1 MNALLEQFL
10 SESRESLE
18 SIGQKLMALESAP
31 DDADLMVE
39 LFRLVHTLK
48 GNSGLFDFPEM
59 TRVLHAGEDLM
70 DAVRNQRTTYSPT
83 LADRLLDAMDFVGM
97 LCDDIENDR
106 PPQPSISTDAARLAQ
121 LLRQLITE
129 SPEAANDVN
138 TEVTA
143 QGEMTK
149 AADAVVG
156 PSSQFLL
163 GVDESLRIDTF
174 KRLQS
179 AADANKLWWVQYRP
193 TEECFFQGEDPL
205 HQAKQ
210 TPGYMWGSVVARS
223 PWPALAELDAYRC
236 ELNFEV
242 LSFTTLAEIE
252 AHYRY
257 VPDQITCCEVPAL
270 CLALP
275 KGNPNGGPV
284 YEDFILDAL
293 DLLHA
298 NNLHGLSKAVSS
310 MLELS
315 SSALWLSS
323 ALRWIRQL
331 LNGTVV
337 DTWAVQTL
345 IESLRTLQ
353 EPAWQAL
360 MAEQAH
366 LSSPASSLA
375 DAPLKPPKAITELSP
390 NPVQDDVAPPQT
402 RSQDAAQAEV
412 PDNQLELEAL
422 NNLLEV
428 QREVLSLP
436 DDAKWLKGR
445 IKAAAACLAG
455 CLRASGR
462 TAEVSAMET
471 AAQNALAQGS
481 SALLANWLDHAFP
494 LETAATLPT
503 TEAVEQHPDQASE
516 NTPKAMVQPTSDNDS
531 ELPKPDADAA
541 LAVPAPP
548 PLPLPA
554 EGDAAESTVR
564 DTDVRLGRRN
574 DDAST
579 KSLKVDQVKIDRL
592 MNLIGEMVVA
602 KNAIPYLAN
611 RAETHFGVRELSR
624 EIKAQYAV
632 INRISEEMQDAIM
645 QVRMMPVSF
654 VFQRFPRLV
663 RDTSRRL
670 GKDVN
675 LVLEGQDTAADK
687 NIIESLGDPLV
698 HIVRNSL
705 DHGLE
710 MPEVRRAAGKPVVGT
725 LKISAKQES
734 DRVLIEISD
743 DGKGIDPE
751 AIKRKAYEKGLIDE
765 HALDR
770 MSDQEAVNLIFLAG
784 FSTAEVISDLSGRGV
799 GMDVVRTA
807 VERVNGSISLD
818 SVKGQGTRIRLSLP
832 LSMAVTN
839 VMTVESN
846 GQMFGVPIDVVVET
860 VRVPRTSIHHIK
872 QDMVT
877 VLRERVVPIKSL
889 NALLGLS
896 APPLTND
903 ADEFALLLVRMG
915 EDVVGLLIDDF
926 HQTTD
931 IILKPL
937 GGVLGMLKAY
947 SGSAL
952 MGDGSVLMVL
962 NMKEML

>member
-18 SIGQKLMALESAP
+18 SIGQKLMALENAP
-31 DDADLMVE
+31 NDAELMVE

-97 LCDDIENDR
+97 ICDDIENGR
-106 PPQPSISTDAARLAQ
+106 PPQPSLSTNAEQLAQ
-121 LLRQLITE
+121 LLRQLI
-129 SPEAANDVN
+129 N
-138 TEVTA
+138 TTPDEFTNSDIDKIDLSNA
-143 QGEMTK
+143 EQSSLTHT
-149 AADAVVG
+149 G
-156 PSSQFLL
+156 PSTHFLL
-163 GVDESLRIDTF
+163 GLEESVRMDTF
-174 KRLQS
+174 LHLRS
-179 AADANKLWWVQYRP
+179 APGGQRLWWIQYHP
-193 TEECFFQGEDPL
+193 SEECFFQGEDPL

-210 TPGYMWGSVVARS
+210 TPGYLWGSMAARA
-223 PWPALAELDAYRC
+223 PWPELSELDAYSC
-236 ELNFEV
+236 QLGFEV
-242 LSFTTLAEIE
+242 LALATRESIE
-252 AHYRY
+252 VHYRY
-257 VPDQITCCEVPAL
+257 IPDQISCVEVPSLA
-270 CLALP
+270 LALP

-284 YEDFILDAL
+284 YEDFILEAL
-293 DLLHA
+293 TLLNA
-298 NNLHGLSKAVSS
+298 NELSGLSKAVNS

-331 LNGTVV
+331 LTEAEV
-337 DTWAVQTL
+337 DLWAVHTL
-345 IESLRTLQ
+345 IESLHTLEEPNWASLIVERANLLHLQ
-353 EPAWQAL
+353 ESKGKLALPA
-360 MAEQAH
+360 
-366 LSSPASSLA
+366 ASRNPGPVTISEVN
-375 DAPLKPPKAITELSP
+375 ITPNLQVVNSNAVQVEVKVDSTENEL
-390 NPVQDDVAPPQT
+390 
-402 RSQDAAQAEV
+402 EI
-412 PDNQLELEAL
+412 EAL

-462 TAEVSAMET
+462 SDEIKALEMVVKD
-471 AAQNALAQGS
+471 ALAQGS
-481 SALLANWLDHAFP
+481 SVLLASWLDQAFPEGTDLQMQPTDLRLRQTSDSDQQRLDSTRDDRDVSPKAAQEAFGFVDNQASSALLEA
-494 LETAATLPT
+494 ETR
-503 TEAVEQHPDQASE
+503 
-516 NTPKAMVQPTSDNDS
+516 DS
-531 ELPKPDADAA
+531 MI
-541 LAVPAPP
+541 
-548 PLPLPA
+548 
-554 EGDAAESTVR
+554 R
-564 DTDVRLGRRN
+564 DTDIRLGRRS
-574 DDAST
+574 DDVSS

-611 RAETHFGVRELSR
+611 RAETQFGVRELSR

-670 GKDVN
+670 GKDVD

-725 LKISAKQES
+725 LKISARQES

-743 DGKGIDPE
+743 DGNGIDPE
-751 AIKRKAYEKGLIDE
+751 IVKRKAYEKGLIDE

-770 MSDQEAVNLIFLAG
+770 MSDQEAVNLIFQAG

-807 VERVNGSISLD
+807 VERVNGSIQLHST
-818 SVKGQGTRIRLSLP
+818 KGQGTHIRLSLP

-839 VMTVESN
+839 VMTIESN
-846 GQMFGVPIDVVVET
+846 GQMFGVPIDAVVET
-860 VRVPRTSIHHIK
+860 VRVARSSIHHIK

-889 NALLGLS
+889 NAMLGLS
-896 APPLTND
+896 APALTND
-903 ADEFALLLVRMG
+903 NDEFALLLVRQN
-915 EDVVGLLIDDF
+915 EDVIGLLIDDF

-937 GGVLGMLKAY
+937 SGVLGMLKAY
-947 SGSAL
+947 AGSAL
-952 MGDGSVLMVL
+952 MGDGSVLMIL
-962 NMKEML
+962 NIKEML